1 MKTNQLRAMMLT
13 VMLVITTLGG
23 MGAAFDRKGNGD
35 GRIRRFAVGRM
46 CGDGE
51 GNIPWSCYEPTRGV

>member
-23 MGAAFDRKGNGD
+23 TVWAQLLNL
-35 GRIRRFAVGRM
+35 
-46 CGDGE
+46 
-51 GNIPWSCYEPTRGV
+51 